1 MDLLHSLTQS
11 LLSPMVLA
19 FLLGIFAT
27 LVRSDLKIPEQLYA
41 AMTVYLLFA
50 IGLKGGAKLDGV
62 TLADFARPV
71 GAALLL
77 CVTIPV
83 WSFFILRRL
92 GRIDAT
98 NAAALAAHY
107 GSVSAVTF
115 GEALV
120 FLDLMKVSHEPFLPA
135 LLAVMEVPAIVLA
148 LFLAGRGA
156 ISAQGAPAAP
166 TAPASALGIVPA
178 APSGGAWGRVLHELL
193 TSKGILL
200 LVGGMVIGLLSGKKG
215 YEQVGPFFDA
225 PFRGVLTLFL
235 LEIGLVTGRRLADL
249 RQTGPFIVGFAL
261 VMPFLHGLLGTWLGQ
276 WAGLSVG
283 GATVLGTL
291 AASASYIAAPAAV
304 RVALPQANPA
314 LYLTAS
320 LAITFPFN
328 VVIGIPAYFTFARWL
343 YSA

>member
-19 FLLGIFAT
+19 FLLGIVAT

-41 AMTVYLLFA
+41 AMTIYLLFA

-62 TLADFARPV
+62 ALAEFARPA
-71 GAALLL
+71 GAAVFL
-77 CVTIPV
+77 CLAIPV
-83 WSFFILRRL
+83 WTFFLLRRL

-98 NAAALAAHY
+98 NSAALAAHY

-115 GEALV
+115 GESLV
-120 FLDLMKVSHEPFLPA
+120 FLDLMKVAHEPFLPA
-135 LLAVMEVPAIVLA
+135 LLAVMEVPAIVIA
-148 LFLAGRGA
+148 LFLANRA
-156 ISAQGAPAAP
+156 MVRAADP
-166 TAPASALGIVPA
+166 VPA
-178 APSGGAWGRVLHELL
+178 TAHAFVPQTFRSDGGWGRVLHELL

-215 YEQVGPFFDA
+215 YDQVGPFFDT

-235 LEIGLVTGRRLADL
+235 LEIGLVTGRRLKDL
-249 RQTGPFIVGFAL
+249 KQTGPFIAGFAI
-261 VMPFLHGLLGTWLGQ
+261 VMPLLHGLLGVWLGRQ
-276 WAGLSVG
+276 AGLSVG
-283 GATVLGTL
+283 GATVLATL

-328 VVIGIPAYFTFARWL
+328 VVIGIPTYFAFARWL
-343 YSA
+343 FSA

>member
-77 CVTIPV
+77 CCAIPV
-83 WSFFILRRL
+83 WSFFILRRF

-98 NAAALAAHY
+98 NSAALAAHY

-120 FLDLMKVSHEPFLPA
+120 FLDLMKVPHEAFMPA

-156 ISAQGAPAAP
+156 ITGTATGSPPAA
-166 TAPASALGIVPA
+166 SAVGVVPA
-178 APSGGAWGRVLHELL
+178 ATTGNGAWGRVLHELL

-249 RQTGPFIVGFAL
+249 RQTGPFIVGFAI

-328 VVIGIPAYFTFARWL
+328 VVIGIPVYLTFARWL

>member
-19 FLLGIFAT
+19 FLLGIVAT

-41 AMTVYLLFA
+41 AMTIYLLFA

-62 TLADFARPV
+62 SLADFARP
-71 GAALLL
+71 AAAAVFL
-77 CVTIPV
+77 CLAIPV
-83 WSFFILRRL
+83 WTFFILHRL
-92 GRIDAT
+92 GRLDST
-98 NAAALAAHY
+98 NAAAIAAHY

-115 GEALV
+115 GESLV
-120 FLDLMKVSHEPFLPA
+120 FLDLMKVAHEPFLPA
-135 LLAVMEVPAIVLA
+135 LLAVMEVPAIILA
-148 LFLAGRGA
+148 LFLARRAQVGA
-156 ISAQGAPAAP
+156 AEP
-166 TAPASALGIVPA
+166 VPA
-178 APSGGAWGRVLHELL
+178 TAHAFVPQVFRPGGGWGRVLHELI
-193 TSKGILL
+193 TSKGIIL
-200 LVGGMVIGLLSGKKG
+200 LVGGLAIGLLSGKKG
-215 YEQVGPFFDA
+215 YEQVGPFFDT

-235 LEIGLVTGRRLADL
+235 LEIGLITGRRLQDL
-249 RQTGPFIVGFAL
+249 RQTGPFVAGFAI
-261 VMPFLHGLLGTWLGQ
+261 VMPLVHGLLGVWLGQ
-276 WAGLSVG
+276 QAGLGLG

-328 VVIGIPAYFTFARWL
+328 VVLGIPLYFAFARWL
-343 YSA
+343 FAGA